1 MGFARKCKRRHE
13 RNNRQGRS
21 TCPKCHAKLI
31 EKPGYGLACQECG
44 WTKLSCMYR
53 EDILAYYD
61 AVMKLEA
68 IGGKNDG

>member
-1 MGFARKCKRRHE
+1 MSFARKCKRRSD
-13 RNNRQGRS
+13 RDSRQGRT

-53 EDILAYYD
+53 DDISAYYD
-61 AVMKLEA
+61 AVSME
-68 IGGKNDG
+68 DR